1 MFEIMMNC
9 IEMAKEEVVWI
20 LVFMQTGMGHN
31 YVFENTSEMAAL
43 GRAWLDTQSMVDA
56 FCNAAPAFIGCMILF
71 AMTAMATIK
80 LTRKYVFTQTRKFH
94 LLLWKEINNFRR
106 YLLCWRI
113 L

>member
-31 YVFENTSEMAAL
+31 YVFENTSEMAAF
-43 GRAWLDTQSMVDA
+43 GRAWLDTQS
-56 FCNAAPAFIGCMILF
+56 MILF

-80 LTRKYVFTQTRKFH
+80 LTRKYVF
-94 LLLWKEINNFRR
+94 KED
-106 YLLCWRI
+106 
-113 L
+113 

>member
-31 YVFENTSEMAAL
+31 YVFENTSEMAAF

-56 FCNAAPAFIGCMILF
+56 FCNAAPAFIGCM
-71 AMTAMATIK
+71 ATIK
-80 LTRKYVFTQTRKFH
+80 LTRKYVF
-94 LLLWKEINNFRR
+94 KED
-106 YLLCWRI
+106 
-113 L
+113 

>member
-31 YVFENTSEMAAL
+31 YVFENTSEMAAF

-56 FCNAAPAFIGCMILF
+56 FCNGSSRVHNS
-71 AMTAMATIK
+71 TK
-80 LTRKYVFTQTRKFH
+80 GQRKEPQSARNGGFTDE
-94 LLLWKEINNFRR
+94 KEI
-106 YLLCWRI
+106 
-113 L
+113 

>member
-1 MFEIMMNC
+1 MFEIMMKC

-31 YVFENTSEMAAL
+31 YVFENTSEMAAF

-80 LTRKYVFTQTRKFH
+80 LTRKYVF
-94 LLLWKEINNFRR
+94 KED
-106 YLLCWRI
+106 
-113 L
+113 